1 MDYISHFKRFGLAEW
16 IKIQLSMI
24 CCLQETLYYYWKSMN
39 EKKKFYMEGNKNW
52 AGVYI
57 GNKVDFK

>member
-1 MDYISHFKRFGLAEW
+1 MDYISQFKRFGLAEW
-16 IKIQLSMI
+16 KKNDMLPTRNSSLVMTSR
-24 CCLQETLYYYWKSMN
+24 LKVNKWE
-39 EKKKFYMEGNKNW
+39 KKFYMVGNKNW